1 MVRAQRASRL
11 VRAGWALLW
20 LTALLVGLPVTLVW
34 FTGWPWPDRADIRRW
49 ITEPLA
55 LDVVI
60 HVAVWLLWLLWG
72 WLVYAVIGE
81 VLRWLTRR
89 RLPRLRLPRLPL
101 ALHST
106 VGGLVGVLV
115 LAVTGGSS
123 ASHAGNAATAV
134 AAPVQPDLDAHV
146 PAGTG
151 DSIGEAPATGQIEAD
166 RGESGDVADRSARP
180 VGGGVDLPEGGWVSD
195 RLAELAAATAATVW
209 WQRRRRYLPG
219 QPVPGG
225 RRDDPDLLELP
236 VTVAAIQQAI
246 DQRPA
251 PAPQVRVE
259 EPLWPWLL
267 PAGGVGLT
275 GPGATEAIRGLLVA
289 ALLAAGQHPNAGGV
303 VTTADDLY
311 ELFGAS
317 VERYRNL
324 PGLRVVDEIAEYLTQ
339 RRTVAPTSA
348 AGPTLV
354 LLSRVPGRRQRRRL
368 ADLISPPQP
377 DDAVAGV
384 TLAVIGAW
392 SSDTTWHVDA
402 DGTTFLTIAGRIT
415 VGPRLSVLSA
425 ASATDLLILLATLG
439 AQGRPPVWTSQPAVD
454 TFPGAATPDT
464 APATTTN
471 PSGTDSHRVTAR
483 PAELP
488 PLRLRLLGAV
498 RLFTADG
505 QDVHLARS
513 AATQILAYLAVHPH
527 GGSSTEIARAVWP
540 GVPAPTSRLHTTLSA
555 LRLSLEHDAG
565 RPVLRRDADRYR
577 LDPTTIEID
586 LRRLHA
592 AADRADRARSLGER
606 DDALRQIVALYTGE
620 LAAGQTWPW
629 LAVPREA
636 TRRHVV
642 DALAALADAA
652 PDAPTAIGWLH
663 QAAGHDP
670 DNEHLHRQLI
680 RAQAAAGDPVGA
692 AYTYRRLVERFA
704 AHGDHPSHTTTEL
717 AYQLLGER
725 CAEITTPHP

>member
-1 MVRAQRASRL
+1 MVRAQRTTRL

-34 FTGWPWPDRADIRRW
+34 FTGRPWPDRADIRRW
-49 ITEPLA
+49 ITQPLTP
-55 LDVVI
+55 DVVI
-60 HVAVWLLWLLWG
+60 HAAVWLLWLLWA
-72 WLVYAVIGE
+72 WLVYAVLVE

-89 RLPRLRLPRLPL
+89 RLPQLRLPLPL
-101 ALHST
+101 YST
-106 VGGLVGVLV
+106 VGGLVGVLL

-123 ASHAGNAATAV
+123 TNHADNAATAM
-134 AAPVQPDLDAHV
+134 AAPVQPDLDAHA
-146 PAGTG
+146 PAGG
-151 DSIGEAPATGQIEAD
+151 IGEAPATGPIEAD
-166 RGESGDVADRSARP
+166 GGESGDVADRSARS

-195 RLAELAAATAATVW
+195 RLAELAAAAAATVW

-251 PAPQVRVE
+251 PQVRVE
-259 EPLWPWLL
+259 APLWPWLL
-267 PAGGVGLT
+267 PAGGTGLT
-275 GPGATEAIRGLLVA
+275 GPGATDAVRGLLVA
-289 ALLAAGQHPNAGGV
+289 ALLAAGRHPNPGGV
-303 VTTADDLY
+303 VTTADDLH
-311 ELFGAS
+311 ELLGAS
-317 VERYRNL
+317 VERYHNL
-324 PGLRVVDEIAEYLTQ
+324 PGLRVVDDIAEHLTQ
-339 RRTVAPTSA
+339 TRTVATASA

-354 LLSRVPGRRQRRRL
+354 LLTRVPGRRQRRRL

-377 DDAVAGV
+377 DHAIAGV
-384 TLAVIGAW
+384 TLAVLGAW
-392 SSDTTWHVDA
+392 SSDTTTWHVDA
-402 DGTTFLTIAGRIT
+402 DGTTLLTIAGRIT

-425 ASATDLLILLATLG
+425 ASATDLLTLLATLA
-439 AQGRPPVWTSQPAVD
+439 AQGRPPAWTSQPAVD
-454 TFPGAATPDT
+454 TSSGAATPEI
-464 APATTTN
+464 APVTT
-471 PSGTDSHRVTAR
+471 PSVSGSDSHRITVR
-483 PAELP
+483 PPELP
-488 PLRLRLLGAV
+488 ALRLHLLGAV
-498 RLFTADG
+498 RLSTADG

-527 GGSSTEIARAVWP
+527 GASSAEIARAVWP

-555 LRLSLEHDAG
+555 LRLSLEDAAG

-577 LDPTTIEID
+577 LDPATIEID
-586 LRRLHA
+586 LHRLHA
-592 AADRADRARSLGER
+592 AADRAARARSTGER
-606 DDALRQIVALYTGE
+606 DDALRQIAALYTGE

-636 TRRHVV
+636 TRRHAV

-680 RAQAAAGDPVGA
+680 RAQAAAGDPAGA
-692 AYTYRRLVERFA
+692 AYTYRRLAERFA
-704 AHGDHPSHTTTEL
+704 AHGDQPSHTTTEL
-717 AYQLLGER
+717 AHRLLGER
-725 CAEITTPHP
+725 WAEITTPHP